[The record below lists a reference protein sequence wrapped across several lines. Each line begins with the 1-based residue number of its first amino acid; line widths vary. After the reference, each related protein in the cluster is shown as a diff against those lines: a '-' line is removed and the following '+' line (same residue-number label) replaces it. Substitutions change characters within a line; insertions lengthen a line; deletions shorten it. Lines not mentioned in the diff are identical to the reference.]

1 MNEYRV
7 VLMDLPTTVH
17 GFVIGK
23 DEPTIILNSRL
34 THEFNQETW
43 KHELIHIDDDAFE
56 HFSVQIAEYIA
67 RRRGK

>member
-1 MNEYRV
+1 MDEHRI

-34 THEFNQETW
+34 THEFNQKTW

-56 HFSVQIAEYIA
+56 HINVQIAEYIA
-67 RRRGK
+67 RQKGK